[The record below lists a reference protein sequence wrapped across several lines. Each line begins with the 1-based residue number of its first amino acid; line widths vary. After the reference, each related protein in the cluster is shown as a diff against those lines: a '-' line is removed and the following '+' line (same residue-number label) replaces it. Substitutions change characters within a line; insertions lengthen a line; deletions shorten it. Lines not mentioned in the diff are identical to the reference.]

1 MADGNKGIIEIGY
14 ARPDFRRDV
23 ATRHMHD
30 FAGAFVDGMSKAKQ
44 QETYNAISIA
54 TSLFGNG
61 SPTKR
66 YDLLRVESQVN
77 PKGDSKYTGLY
88 FKTTQEKTYKKM
100 QRLTL
105 KKLCMSEAAAL
116 GVLLSDKQAND
127 CVNTIINYA
136 GMSFPDNSGKMVVYY
151 GSVTDALDDNLIELP
166 FGNFF
171 DKSMGEIRDSIT
183 DHEFCFRRLFD
194 TDEGDSNSRHN
205 LYVPIERLAAHKD
218 LFNMAFESTIE
229 ALEANDGSIVYCGD
243 GMPPGIDFVWDWANH
258 DNDTYSDLLNSFAE
272 GFVDPEK
279 MQPGAYFYAG
289 EGRNGKST
297 AIVFMRTIWGKNNC
311 GDANIAQID
320 DPHKLMQLKDAC
332 VNLSTESGALDK
344 MEDHQEAFKQIAAH
358 EPLSMNVFHRNETET
373 ISGKFMNY
381 FAMNYPPKWTGDG
394 AMPLVART
402 LIIYFLNDFSSSDG
416 SGKDFIRDEIVV
428 PDKLMTALGIIL
440 AIASYR
446 TKGHPF
452 RKSPTM
458 QMAIDE
464 CMQESNS
471 PKMFRQEFT
480 KYFVGYSSARLVGQE
495 YSAMCIENEWEIK
508 KRKEMASSFMDFR
521 RIGEKT
527 IDGKQY
533 KNVYFSQSVIN
544 QYKFV
549 LTKDMDVSA
558 LGIPEVHT
566 VDDFYSKCSGS
577 LITAMRNAGM
587 IV

>member
-1 MADGNKGIIEIGY
+1 MGNGEGFLATGFRAEI
-14 ARPDFRRDV
+14 ANRSTQ
-23 ATRHMHD
+23 A
-30 FAGAFVDGMSKAKQ
+30 FAGAIVEGLSKVAQK
-44 QETYNAISIA
+44 EAYTAITIAVSI
-54 TSLFGNG
+54 FGNN

-66 YDLLRVESQVN
+66 FDLLKVESQVST
-77 PKGDSKYTGLY
+77 KKDDKYTGLY
-88 FKTTQEKTYKKM
+88 YKKTDELTYKRLP
-100 QRLTL
+100 RLTL
-105 KKLCMSEAAAL
+105 KNLCINEAVAC
-116 GVLLSDKQAND
+116 GVVLADKQAND
-127 CVNTIINYA
+127 FVNTIINYA
-136 GMSFPDNSGKMVVYY
+136 GMSFPDASGKMVVYY

-171 DKSMGEIRDSIT
+171 DKSMGAIRDSIT
-183 DHEFCFRRLFD
+183 ENEFCFRRLFD
-194 TDEGDSNSRHN
+194 TDPGDSNSRHN
-205 LYVPIERLAAHKD
+205 LYVPIEELTSRKD
-218 LFNMAFESTIE
+218 LFNSSYVATLD
-229 ALEANDGSIVYCGD
+229 ALEKNDGVIRYKGD

-416 SGKDFIRDEIVV
+416 SGKDFIRDEIAV
-428 PDKLMTALGIIL
+428 PDKLMIALGTIL

-446 TKGHPF
+446 TNGHPF
-452 RKSPTM
+452 KKSKTM

-480 KYFVGYSSARLVGQE
+480 KYFVGYSSARFMGQE

-527 IDGKQY
+527 IGGKQY
-533 KNVYFSQSVIN
+533 KNIYFSQSVRN
-544 QYKFV
+544 QYNFV

-558 LGIPEVHT
+558 LGIPDVHT
-566 VDDFYSKCSGS
+566 VEDFYDKCSGS
-577 LITAMRNAGM
+577 LITAMRSAGM

>member
-1 MADGNKGIIEIGY
+1 MGNGEGFLAPGFRAEI
-14 ARPDFRRDV
+14 ANRSTQ
-23 ATRHMHD
+23 A
-30 FAGAFVDGMSKAKQ
+30 FAGAIVEGLSKVAQK
-44 QETYNAISIA
+44 EAYTAITIAVSI
-54 TSLFGNG
+54 FGNN

-66 YDLLRVESQVN
+66 YDLLKVESQVST
-77 PKGDSKYTGLY
+77 KKDDKYTGLY
-88 FKTTQEKTYKKM
+88 YKKTDELTYKRLP
-100 QRLTL
+100 RLTL
-105 KKLCMSEAAAL
+105 KNFCINEAVAC
-116 GVLLSDKQAND
+116 GVVLADKQAND
-127 CVNTIINYA
+127 FVNTVINYA
-136 GMSFPDNSGKMVVYY
+136 GMSFPDASGKMVVYY

-171 DKSMGEIRDSIT
+171 DKSMGAIRDSIT
-183 DHEFCFRRLFD
+183 DNEFCFRKLFD

-205 LYVPIERLAAHKD
+205 LYVPIEELASRKD
-218 LFNMAFESTIE
+218 MFNSSYVATKD
-229 ALEANDGSIVYCGD
+229 ALEKNDGVIKYGEA

-416 SGKDFIRDEIVV
+416 SGRDFIRDEIVV
-428 PDKLMTALGIIL
+428 PDKLMIALGIIL

-446 TKGHPF
+446 TNGHPF
-452 RKSPTM
+452 KKSKTM

-480 KYFVGYSSARLVGQE
+480 KYFVGYSSARFMGQE

-521 RIGEKT
+521 RIGDKT

-533 KNVYFSQSVIN
+533 KNIYFSQSVRN
-544 QYKFV
+544 KYNFV

-566 VDDFYSKCSGS
+566 VEDFYDKCSGS
-577 LITAMRNAGM
+577 LITAMRSAGM
-587 IV
+587 IE

>member
-1 MADGNKGIIEIGY
+1 MGNGEGFLATGFRAEI
-14 ARPDFRRDV
+14 ANRSTQ
-23 ATRHMHD
+23 A
-30 FAGAFVDGMSKAKQ
+30 FAGAIVDGLSKVAQK
-44 QETYNAISIA
+44 EAYTAITIAVSI
-54 TSLFGNG
+54 FGNN

-66 YDLLRVESQVN
+66 YDLLKVESQVST
-77 PKGDSKYTGLY
+77 KKDDKYTGLY
-88 FKTTQEKTYKKM
+88 YKKTNELTYKRLP
-100 QRLTL
+100 RLTL
-105 KKLCMSEAAAL
+105 KNLCINEAVAC
-116 GVLLSDKQAND
+116 GVVLADKQAND
-127 CVNTIINYA
+127 FVNTVINYA
-136 GMSFPDNSGKMVVYY
+136 GMSFPDASGKMVVYY
-151 GSVTDALDDNLIELP
+151 GSVTDSLDDNLIELP

-171 DKSMGEIRDSIT
+171 DKSMGAIRDSIT
-183 DHEFCFRRLFD
+183 ENEFCFRKLFD

-205 LYVPIERLAAHKD
+205 LYVPIDELASRKD
-218 LFNMAFESTIE
+218 LFNSSYVAAMD
-229 ALEANDGSIVYCGD
+229 ALEKNDGVIKYGEK

-272 GFVDPEK
+272 SFVDPEK

-416 SGKDFIRDEIVV
+416 SGKDFIRDEIVI
-428 PDKLMTALGIIL
+428 PDKLMVALGIIL

-446 TKGHPF
+446 TNGHPF
-452 RKSPTM
+452 KKSKTM

-480 KYFVGYSSARLVGQE
+480 KYFVGYSSARFMGQE

-521 RIGEKT
+521 RIGDKT

-533 KNVYFSQSVIN
+533 KNIYFSQSVRN
-544 QYKFV
+544 KYNFV

-558 LGIPEVHT
+558 LNIPEVHT
-566 VDDFYSKCSGS
+566 VEDFYDKCSGS

-587 IV
+587 VE

>member
-1 MADGNKGIIEIGY
+1 MGSGEGFLIPGFKADMANRSMQ
-14 ARPDFRRDV
+14 A
-23 ATRHMHD
+23 
-30 FAGAFVDGMSKAKQ
+30 FAGAMVDGLSKVAQK
-44 QETYNAISIA
+44 EAHTAITIA
-54 TSLFGNG
+54 VSLFGNN

-66 YDLLRVESQVN
+66 FDLLKVESQVST
-77 PKGDSKYTGLY
+77 KKDDKYTGLY
-88 FKTTQEKTYKKM
+88 YKKTDELTYKRLP
-100 QRLTL
+100 RLTL
-105 KKLCMSEAAAL
+105 KNLCINEAVSC
-116 GVLLSDKQAND
+116 GVVLADKQAND
-127 CVNTIINYA
+127 FVNTVINYA
-136 GMSFPDNSGKMVVYY
+136 GMSFPDVSGKMVVYY
-151 GSVTDALDDNLIELP
+151 GSVTDTLDDNLIELP

-171 DKSMGEIRDSIT
+171 DKSMGAIRDSIT
-183 DHEFCFRRLFD
+183 ENEFCFRRLFD
-194 TDEGDSNSRHN
+194 TNEGDSNSRHN
-205 LYVPIERLAAHKD
+205 LYVPIEELASRKD
-218 LFNMAFESTIE
+218 MFNSSYVAAMD
-229 ALEANDGSIVYCGD
+229 ALEKNDGVIRYGEK

-428 PDKLMTALGIIL
+428 PDKLMIVLGIIL

-446 TKGHPF
+446 TNGHPF
-452 RKSPTM
+452 KKSKTM

-480 KYFVGYSSARLVGQE
+480 KYFVGYSSARFMGQE

-521 RIGEKT
+521 RIGDKT

-533 KNVYFSQSVIN
+533 KNIYFSQSVRN
-544 QYKFV
+544 KYNFV

-558 LGIPEVHT
+558 LNIPDVHT
-566 VDDFYSKCSGS
+566 VEDFYDKCSGS

-587 IV
+587 VE

>member
-1 MADGNKGIIEIGY
+1 MVNGEGFLATGFRAEI
-14 ARPDFRRDV
+14 ANRSTQ
-23 ATRHMHD
+23 A
-30 FAGAFVDGMSKAKQ
+30 FAGAIVEGLSKVAQK
-44 QETYNAISIA
+44 EAYTAITIAVSI
-54 TSLFGNG
+54 FGNN

-66 YDLLRVESQVN
+66 YDLLKVESQVST
-77 PKGDSKYTGLY
+77 KKDDKYTGLY
-88 FKTTQEKTYKKM
+88 YKKIDELTYKRLP
-100 QRLTL
+100 RLTL
-105 KKLCMSEAAAL
+105 KNLCINEAVAC
-116 GVLLSDKQAND
+116 GVVLADKQAND
-127 CVNTIINYA
+127 FVNTVINYA
-136 GMSFPDNSGKMVVYY
+136 GMSFPDASGKMVVYY
-151 GSVTDALDDNLIELP
+151 GSVTDSLDDNLIELP

-171 DKSMGEIRDSIT
+171 DKSMGAIRDSIT
-183 DHEFCFRRLFD
+183 ENEFCFRKLFD

-205 LYVPIERLAAHKD
+205 LYVPIEELASRKD
-218 LFNMAFESTIE
+218 LFNSSYVATMD
-229 ALEANDGSIVYCGD
+229 ALENNDGVIRYGEK

-272 GFVDPEK
+272 SFVDPEK

-416 SGKDFIRDEIVV
+416 SGRDFIRDEIVV
-428 PDKLMTALGIIL
+428 PDKLMVALGIIL

-446 TKGHPF
+446 TNGHPF
-452 RKSPTM
+452 KKSKTM

-480 KYFVGYSSARLVGQE
+480 KYFVGYSSARFMGQE

-521 RIGEKT
+521 RIGDKT

-533 KNVYFSQSVIN
+533 KNIYFSQSVRN
-544 QYKFV
+544 KYNFV

-566 VDDFYSKCSGS
+566 VEDFYDKCSGS

-587 IV
+587 VE

>member
-1 MADGNKGIIEIGY
+1 MGNGEGFLATGFRAEI
-14 ARPDFRRDV
+14 ANRSTQ
-23 ATRHMHD
+23 A
-30 FAGAFVDGMSKAKQ
+30 FAGAIVEGLSKVAQK
-44 QETYNAISIA
+44 EAYTAITIAVSI
-54 TSLFGNG
+54 FGNN

-66 YDLLRVESQVN
+66 YDLLKVESQVST
-77 PKGDSKYTGLY
+77 KKDDKYTGLY
-88 FKTTQEKTYKKM
+88 YKKTDELTYKRLP
-100 QRLTL
+100 RLTL
-105 KKLCMSEAAAL
+105 KNLCINEAVAC
-116 GVLLSDKQAND
+116 GVVLADKQAND
-127 CVNTIINYA
+127 FVNTVINYA
-136 GMSFPDNSGKMVVYY
+136 GMSFPDASGKMVVYY

-171 DKSMGEIRDSIT
+171 DKSMGAIRDSIT
-183 DHEFCFRRLFD
+183 GSEFCFRKLFD

-205 LYVPIERLAAHKD
+205 LYVPIEELASRKD
-218 LFNMAFESTIE
+218 LFNSSYVAAMD
-229 ALEANDGSIVYCGD
+229 ALEKNDGVIKYGEK

-416 SGKDFIRDEIVV
+416 SGRDFIRDEIVV
-428 PDKLMTALGIIL
+428 PDKLMVALGIIL

-446 TKGHPF
+446 TNGHPF
-452 RKSPTM
+452 KKSKTM

-480 KYFVGYSSARLVGQE
+480 KYFVGYSSARFMGQE

-521 RIGEKT
+521 RIGDKT
-527 IDGKQY
+527 IEGKQY
-533 KNVYFSQSVIN
+533 KNIYFSQSVRN
-544 QYKFV
+544 KYNFV

-566 VDDFYSKCSGS
+566 VEDFYDKCSGS
-577 LITAMRNAGM
+577 LITAMRSAGM
-587 IV
+587 IE

>member
-1 MADGNKGIIEIGY
+1 MGNGEGFLATGFRAEI
-14 ARPDFRRDV
+14 ANRSTQ
-23 ATRHMHD
+23 A
-30 FAGAFVDGMSKAKQ
+30 FAGAIVEGLSKVAQK
-44 QETYNAISIA
+44 EAYTAITIAVSI
-54 TSLFGNG
+54 FGNN

-66 YDLLRVESQVN
+66 YDLLKVESQVST
-77 PKGDSKYTGLY
+77 KKDDKYTGLY
-88 FKTTQEKTYKKM
+88 FKKTDELTYKRLP
-100 QRLTL
+100 RLTL
-105 KKLCMSEAAAL
+105 KNLCINEAVAC
-116 GVLLSDKQAND
+116 GVVLADKQAND
-127 CVNTIINYA
+127 FVNTVINYA
-136 GMSFPDNSGKMVVYY
+136 GMSFPDASGKMVVYY

-171 DKSMGEIRDSIT
+171 DKSMGTIRDSIT
-183 DHEFCFRRLFD
+183 ENEFCFRKLFD

-205 LYVPIERLAAHKD
+205 LYVPIEELASRKD
-218 LFNMAFESTIE
+218 LFNSSYVATID
-229 ALEANDGSIVYCGD
+229 ALEKNDGVIRYKGD

-416 SGKDFIRDEIVV
+416 SGRDFIRDEIVV
-428 PDKLMTALGIIL
+428 PDKLMVALGIIL

-446 TKGHPF
+446 TNGHPF
-452 RKSPTM
+452 KKSKTM

-471 PKMFRQEFT
+471 PKMFRQEFA
-480 KYFVGYSSARLVGQE
+480 KYFVGYSSARFMGQE

-527 IDGKQY
+527 IGGKQY
-533 KNVYFSQSVIN
+533 KNIYFSQSVRN
-544 QYKFV
+544 QYNFV

-558 LGIPEVHT
+558 LGIPDVHT
-566 VDDFYSKCSGS
+566 VEDFYDKCSGS
-577 LITAMRNAGM
+577 LITAMRSAGM
-587 IV
+587 IE

>member
-1 MADGNKGIIEIGY
+1 MGNGEGFLAPGFRAEI
-14 ARPDFRRDV
+14 ANRSTQ
-23 ATRHMHD
+23 A
-30 FAGAFVDGMSKAKQ
+30 FAGAIVEGLSKVAQK
-44 QETYNAISIA
+44 EAYTAITIAVSI
-54 TSLFGNG
+54 FGNN

-66 YDLLRVESQVN
+66 YDLLKVESQVST
-77 PKGDSKYTGLY
+77 KKDDKYTGLY
-88 FKTTQEKTYKKM
+88 YKKTDELTYKRLP
-100 QRLTL
+100 RLTL
-105 KKLCMSEAAAL
+105 KNLCINEAVAC
-116 GVLLSDKQAND
+116 GVVLADKQAND
-127 CVNTIINYA
+127 FVNTVINYA
-136 GMSFPDNSGKMVVYY
+136 GMSFPDASGKMVVYY

-171 DKSMGEIRDSIT
+171 DKSMGAIRDSIT
-183 DHEFCFRRLFD
+183 ENEFCFRKLFD

-205 LYVPIERLAAHKD
+205 LYVPVEELASRKD
-218 LFNMAFESTIE
+218 LFNSSYVAAMD
-229 ALEANDGSIVYCGD
+229 ALEKNDGVIKYGEK

-416 SGKDFIRDEIVV
+416 SGRDFIRDEIVV
-428 PDKLMTALGIIL
+428 PDKLMVALGIIL

-446 TKGHPF
+446 TNGHPF
-452 RKSPTM
+452 KKSKTM

-480 KYFVGYSSARLVGQE
+480 KYFVGYSSARFMGQE

-521 RIGEKT
+521 RIGDKT
-527 IDGKQY
+527 IGGKQY
-533 KNVYFSQSVIN
+533 KNIYFSQSVRN
-544 QYKFV
+544 QYNFV

-566 VDDFYSKCSGS
+566 VEDFYDKCSGS
-577 LITAMRNAGM
+577 LITAMRSAGM

>member
-1 MADGNKGIIEIGY
+1 MGNGEGFLATGFRAEI
-14 ARPDFRRDV
+14 ANRS
-23 ATRHMHD
+23 TQS
-30 FAGAFVDGMSKAKQ
+30 FAGAIVDGLSKVAQK
-44 QETYNAISIA
+44 EAYTAITIAVSI
-54 TSLFGNG
+54 FGNN

-66 YDLLRVESQVN
+66 YDLLKVESQVST
-77 PKGDSKYTGLY
+77 KKDDKYTGLY
-88 FKTTQEKTYKKM
+88 YKKTDELTYKRLP
-100 QRLTL
+100 RLTL
-105 KKLCMSEAAAL
+105 KNLCINEAVAC
-116 GVLLSDKQAND
+116 GVILADKQAND
-127 CVNTIINYA
+127 FVNTVINYA
-136 GMSFPDNSGKMVVYY
+136 GMSFPDASGKMVVYY
-151 GSVTDALDDNLIELP
+151 GSVTDSLDDNLIELP

-171 DKSMGEIRDSIT
+171 DKSMGAIRDSIT
-183 DHEFCFRRLFD
+183 ENEFCFRKLFD

-205 LYVPIERLAAHKD
+205 LYVPIDELASRKD
-218 LFNMAFESTIE
+218 LFNSSYVATMD
-229 ALEANDGSIVYCGD
+229 ALENNDGVIKYGEK

-272 GFVDPEK
+272 SFVDPEK

-358 EPLSMNVFHRNETET
+358 EPISMNVFHRNETET

-428 PDKLMTALGIIL
+428 PDKLMVALGIIL

-446 TKGHPF
+446 TNGHPF
-452 RKSPTM
+452 KKSKTM

-480 KYFVGYSSARLVGQE
+480 KYFVGYSSARFMGQE

-521 RIGEKT
+521 RIGDKT

-533 KNVYFSQSVIN
+533 KNIYFSQSVRN
-544 QYKFV
+544 KYNFV

-566 VDDFYSKCSGS
+566 VEDFYDKCSGS

-587 IV
+587 VK

>member
-1 MADGNKGIIEIGY
+1 MGNGEGFLATGFRAEI
-14 ARPDFRRDV
+14 ANRSTQ
-23 ATRHMHD
+23 A
-30 FAGAFVDGMSKAKQ
+30 FAGAIVEGLSKVAQK
-44 QETYNAISIA
+44 EAYTAITIAVSI
-54 TSLFGNG
+54 FGNN

-66 YDLLRVESQVN
+66 YDLLKVESQVST
-77 PKGDSKYTGLY
+77 KKDDKYTGLY
-88 FKTTQEKTYKKM
+88 FKKTDELTYKRLP
-100 QRLTL
+100 RLTL
-105 KKLCMSEAAAL
+105 KNLCINEAVAC
-116 GVLLSDKQAND
+116 GVVLADKQAND
-127 CVNTIINYA
+127 FVNTVINYA
-136 GMSFPDNSGKMVVYY
+136 GMSFPDASGKMVVYY
-151 GSVTDALDDNLIELP
+151 GDVTDSLDDNLIELP

-171 DKSMGEIRDSIT
+171 DKKMGEIRDEICE
-183 DHEFCFRRLFD
+183 DEFCFRKLFD

-205 LYVPIERLAAHKD
+205 LYVPIEELASRKD
-218 LFNMAFESTIE
+218 LFNSSYVATID
-229 ALEANDGSIVYCGD
+229 ALEKNDGVIRYKGD

-416 SGKDFIRDEIVV
+416 SGRDFIRDEIVV
-428 PDKLMTALGIIL
+428 PDKLMVALGIIL

-446 TKGHPF
+446 TNGHPF
-452 RKSPTM
+452 KKSKTM

-480 KYFVGYSSARLVGQE
+480 KYFVGYSSARFMGQE

-527 IDGKQY
+527 IGGKQY
-533 KNVYFSQSVIN
+533 KNIYFSQSVRN
-544 QYKFV
+544 QYNFV

-558 LGIPEVHT
+558 LGIPDVHT
-566 VDDFYSKCSGS
+566 VEDFYDKCSGS

-587 IV
+587 II

>member
-1 MADGNKGIIEIGY
+1 MAGGNKGIIEIGY

-23 ATRHMHD
+23 AARHMHD
-30 FAGAFVDGMSKAKQ
+30 FAGAFLEGVNKAKQ
-44 QETYNAISIA
+44 QETYNAVSIA
-54 TSLFGNG
+54 NSLFGNG

-66 YDLLRVESQVN
+66 YDLLRVEDQISS
-77 PKGDSKYTGLY
+77 KGDSKYTGLY
-88 FKTTQEKTYKKM
+88 YKAIQDKTYKKM

-105 KKLCMSEAAAL
+105 KKMCMSEAVAL

-136 GMSFPDNSGKMVVYY
+136 GMAFPDNSGKMVVYY
-151 GSVTDALDDNLIELP
+151 GSVTDSIDDNLIELP

-171 DKSMGEIRDSIT
+171 DKSMGAIRDSIAEN
-183 DHEFCFRRLFD
+183 EFCFRRLFD

-205 LYVPIERLAAHKD
+205 LYVSTELLAAHRD
-218 LFNMAFESTIE
+218 LFNMAYESTTE
-229 ALEANDGSIVYCGD
+229 ALNANDGVIKYGVN

-297 AIVFMRTIWGKNNC
+297 AIVLMRTIWGKNNC

-416 SGKDFIRDEIVV
+416 SGKDFIREEIAV
-428 PDKLMTALGIIL
+428 PDKLMTILGVIL

-446 TKGHPF
+446 TNGHPF
-452 RKSPTM
+452 KKSKTM

-480 KYFVGYSSARLVGQE
+480 KYFVGYSSARFMGQE

-533 KNVYFSQSVIN
+533 KNIYFSQSVRN
-544 QYKFV
+544 QYNFV

-558 LGIPEVHT
+558 LGIPDVHT
-566 VDDFYSKCSGS
+566 VEDFYDKCSGS
-577 LITAMRNAGM
+577 LITAMKSAGM

>member
-1 MADGNKGIIEIGY
+1 MENGEGFLIPGFRADIANMSMQK
-14 ARPDFRRDV
+14 
-23 ATRHMHD
+23 
-30 FAGAFVDGMSKAKQ
+30 FAGAFVDGISKVAQK
-44 QETYNAISIA
+44 ETYTAITIAVSI
-54 TSLFGNG
+54 FGNM

-66 YDLLRVESQVN
+66 YDLLKVESQVST
-77 PKGDSKYTGLY
+77 KKDDKYTGLY
-88 FKTTQEKTYKKM
+88 YKKTDELTYKRLP
-100 QRLTL
+100 RLTL
-105 KKLCMSEAAAL
+105 KNFCINEAVSC
-116 GVLLSDKQAND
+116 GMVLSDKQAND
-127 CVNTIINYA
+127 FVNTIINYT
-136 GMSFPDNSGKMVVYY
+136 GMSFPDTSGKMVVYY
-151 GSVTDALDDNLIELP
+151 GNVTDALDDNLIELP

-171 DKSMGEIRDSIT
+171 DKSMGAIRDGIT
-183 DHEFCFRRLFD
+183 DHEFCFRKLFD

-205 LYVPIERLAAHKD
+205 LYVPIDQLASRKD
-218 LFNMAFESTIE
+218 LFNASYVAAVD
-229 ALEANDGSIVYCGD
+229 ALNKNNGVIKYNGK

-272 GFVDPEK
+272 SFVDPEK

-311 GDANIAQID
+311 GDANISQID

-416 SGKDFIRDEIVV
+416 SGKDFIREEIIV
-428 PDKLMTALGIIL
+428 PDKLMIALGIIL

-446 TKGHPF
+446 TNGHPF
-452 RKSPTM
+452 KKSPTM

-464 CMQESNS
+464 CMEESNS
-471 PKMFRQEFT
+471 PKMFRKEFT
-480 KYFVGYSSARLVGQE
+480 KYFVGYSSARFMSQE

-521 RIGEKT
+521 RIGDKT
-527 IDGKQY
+527 INGKQY
-533 KNVYFSQSVIN
+533 RNIYFSKSVIN
-544 QYKFV
+544 SYNYV

-558 LGIPEVHT
+558 LGIQGVQT
-566 VDDFYSKCSGS
+566 VEDFYDKCSGS
-577 LITAMRNAGM
+577 LITAMKNAGM
-587 IV
+587 IL